1 MKAPAEENQYSEE
14 DFSFF
19 SSRSL
24 DVSGGGWLLLLLLY
38 GLIYDIGREE
48 QAYPF

>member
-19 SSRSL
+19 CSRSL